1 MNLVDLLKK
10 NIVMVPVVAAVLVGT
25 FTGVKYI
32 VNLTDTINANQ
43 AEIEKINV
51 LKQYYD
57 QSIEKGINGGE
68 SKSKS

>member
-1 MNLVDLLKK
+1 MDERTFKFKDKDYKESELSTSVVNWFILKQELLQSE
-10 NIVMVPVVAAVLVGT
+10 IRHM
-25 FTGVKYI
+25 
-32 VNLTDTINANQ
+32 

-57 QSIEKGINGGE
+57 QSIEKGINGGD

>member
-1 MNLVDLLKK
+1 MDERIFKFKDKDYKESELSTSVVNWFILKQELLQSE
-10 NIVMVPVVAAVLVGT
+10 IRHL
-25 FTGVKYI
+25 
-32 VNLTDTINANQ
+32 

-57 QSIEKGINGGE
+57 QSIEKGINGGD

>member
-1 MNLVDLLKK
+1 MDERIFKFKDKDYKESELSTSVINWFILKQELLQSE
-10 NIVMVPVVAAVLVGT
+10 IRHM
-25 FTGVKYI
+25 
-32 VNLTDTINANQ
+32 

-57 QSIEKGINGGE
+57 QSIEKGINGGD

>member
-1 MNLVDLLKK
+1 MNERTIKFKDKEYKESELSTSVVNWFILKQELLQSE
-10 NIVMVPVVAAVLVGT
+10 IRHL
-25 FTGVKYI
+25 
-32 VNLTDTINANQ
+32 

-57 QSIEKGINGGE
+57 QSIEKGINGGD

>member
-1 MNLVDLLKK
+1 MDERTFKFKDKNYKESELSTSVVNWFILKQELLQSE
-10 NIVMVPVVAAVLVGT
+10 IRHM
-25 FTGVKYI
+25 
-32 VNLTDTINANQ
+32 

-57 QSIEKGINGGE
+57 QSIEKGINGGD

>member
-1 MNLVDLLKK
+1 MNERTFKFKDKEYKESELSTSVVNWFILKQELLQSE
-10 NIVMVPVVAAVLVGT
+10 IRHL
-25 FTGVKYI
+25 
-32 VNLTDTINANQ
+32 

-57 QSIEKGINGGE
+57 QSIEKGINGGD

>member
-1 MNLVDLLKK
+1 MDERIFKFKDKDYKESELSTSVVNWFILKQELLQSE
-10 NIVMVPVVAAVLVGT
+10 IRHM
-25 FTGVKYI
+25 
-32 VNLTDTINANQ
+32 

-57 QSIEKGINGGE
+57 QSIEKGINGGD

>member
-1 MNLVDLLKK
+1 MNERKFKFKDKEYKESELSTSVVNWFILKQELLQSE
-10 NIVMVPVVAAVLVGT
+10 IRHL
-25 FTGVKYI
+25 
-32 VNLTDTINANQ
+32 

-57 QSIEKGINGGE
+57 QSIEKGINGGD

>member
-1 MNLVDLLKK
+1 MNERTFKYKDKEYKESELSTSVVNWFILKQELLQSE
-10 NIVMVPVVAAVLVGT
+10 IRHL
-25 FTGVKYI
+25 
-32 VNLTDTINANQ
+32 

-57 QSIEKGINGGE
+57 QSIEKGINGGD

>member
-1 MNLVDLLKK
+1 MNESTFKFKDKEYKESELSTCVVIWFILKQELLQSE
-10 NIVMVPVVAAVLVGT
+10 IRHL
-25 FTGVKYI
+25 
-32 VNLTDTINANQ
+32 

-57 QSIEKGINGGE
+57 QSIEKGINGGD